1 MCSATRRI
9 ARRLAMTQSKVRPAA
24 TRTLFAAIFYV
35 LSTLLVLAWLL
46 PLVIAVFTSFKS
58 MDEIMSDLVMWKP
71 PKLWLWSNFIEVWNK
86 VGMSRYVLNTFIITV
101 PSVLGALL
109 VSSLSA
115 YSLAFYRFRMNK
127 VILIIFVAGML
138 IPFQM
143 LMIPVFRFSDAV
155 GVRDTFPGV
164 ILFHVA
170 FQLGFCSFFLR
181 NFMKT
186 IPFSLV
192 EAPRIDGAGE
202 FTIYRR
208 IILPLSVS
216 SFAALGV
223 LEFTWIWNDLLWSLV
238 LIQSDALKPVTLGLA
253 NMQGEFVQ
261 YYNMTA
267 AGSIIAALSPLAIFL
282 IFQKYFIE
290 GLTVGAEKG

>member
-9 ARRLAMTQSKVRPAA
+9 ARRPAMTQSKVRPAA
-24 TRTLFAAIFYV
+24 TRTLFAATFYV

-127 VILIIFVAGML
+127 VILIMFVAGML

-164 ILFHVA
+164 ILFHIA

>member
-1 MCSATRRI
+1 
-9 ARRLAMTQSKVRPAA
+9 MTQSKVRPAA
-24 TRTLFAAIFYV
+24 TRTLFAATFYV
-35 LSTLLVLAWLL
+35 LSTLLVLTWLM

-71 PKLWLWSNFIEVWNK
+71 PRVWLWSNFIEVWNK

-127 VILIIFVAGML
+127 VILIMFVAGML

-164 ILFHVA
+164 ILFHIA

-202 FTIYRR
+202 FTIYRK

-238 LIQSDALKPVTLGLA
+238 LIQSDVLKPVTLGLA